1 MTDLPELVGLINA
14 RLPED
19 SPFRIDPERAVFRR
33 CWSHYYWTI
42 TDGHVRHQLEPE
54 EDAPH
59 TALQRILAG
68 ERRAAAARPEPR

>member
-1 MTDLPELVGLINA
+1 MTDLDELVGLINA

-33 CWSHYYWTI
+33 CWNLYHWTI
-42 TDGHVRHQLEPE
+42 TDGHVRHQWEPE